1 MGLGLRVSLRDTMG
15 LGVSL
20 RATMGLGFGFRAQ
33 GYCQVW
39 GL

>member
-15 LGVSL
+15 MGVSL
-20 RATMGLGFGFRAQ
+20 RATMGLGFRFRAQ